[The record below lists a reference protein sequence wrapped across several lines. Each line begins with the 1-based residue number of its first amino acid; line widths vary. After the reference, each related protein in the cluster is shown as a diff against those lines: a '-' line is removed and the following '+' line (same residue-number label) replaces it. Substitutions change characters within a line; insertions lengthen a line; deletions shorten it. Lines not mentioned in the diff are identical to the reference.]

1 MRGDLT
7 FVQSMQKVFRIACKY
22 FKCVKIPIM
31 QKTVPI
37 LFLLLLLTIIQSH
50 AQSSAREPLPLD
62 AHMSKTYFDDL
73 PGLLQ
78 KKYIRVLTTVNRT
91 NFFVSNGRL
100 VGYEYA
106 LLKGYQD
113 FLNKQVDNKKLRV
126 VLEFIP
132 VARDELIP
140 KLVNGYGD
148 IAAAGLTITAERKK
162 KVAFT
167 RPYLTGVKEVV
178 VSHKDGFQPDRVED
192 LSGKKV
198 YVRKSSSYY
207 DSLIKLNERLRQNGK
222 ELVQIVT
229 LGEEMETESIL
240 EMVDSGAIGVT
251 VADSHLAE
259 AWSEVLSGIE
269 IHENVTLRTNSKIAW
284 MVRKNNPELR
294 ASLNKFL
301 KKHKQGTLLG
311 NIYFKRYYKSTDKL
325 KNPAEITEWEKLKQ
339 YKGVIKKY
347 AAMYDFDWLL
357 VLAMA
362 FQESGLDHGRK
373 SDAGAVGLMQILPS
387 TARDKKIGIKN
398 VAKLENNVHA
408 AVKYLD
414 FLRDHYFNSDAMTRR
429 DQVRMALAAY
439 NAGPANISKARKLA
453 DKMGLDK
460 NKWFRNVEIA
470 VLRIIGQE
478 TVRYV
483 SNINKYYVL
492 YKALLEQS
500 DLQ

>member
-1 MRGDLT
+1 MR
-7 FVQSMQKVFRIACKY
+7 R
-22 FKCVKIPIM
+22 
-31 QKTVPI
+31 TVPN
-37 LFLLLLLTIIQSH
+37 LLLLLLLIIIPGH
-50 AQSSAREPLPLD
+50 AQSSARRPLPLD
-62 AHMSKTYFDDL
+62 AHMSETYFNDL

-78 KKYIRVLTTVNRT
+78 KKYIRVLTTLNRT
-91 NFFVSNGRL
+91 NFFVSNGHL

-106 LLKGYQD
+106 LLNKYQE
-113 FLNKQVDNKKLRV
+113 FLNKQMDNEKLRV

-148 IAAAGLTITAERKK
+148 IAAAGLTITAARKK

-167 RPYLTGVKEVV
+167 KPYLTGVNEVV
-178 VSHKDGFQPDRVED
+178 VSHKGRFQPDRVED

-207 DSLIKLNERLRQNGK
+207 DSLTKLNKRLRRDGK
-222 ELVQIVT
+222 KPVQIVKVS
-229 LGEEMETESIL
+229 EEMETESIL
-240 EMVDSGAIGVT
+240 EMVNSGAIDIT

-259 AWSEVLSGIE
+259 AWSEVLPDIE
-269 IHENVTLRTNSKIAW
+269 IYENVTLRKNSKIAW
-284 MVRKNNPELR
+284 MVRKTNPKLR

-301 KKHKQGTLLG
+301 KTHKRGTLLG
-311 NIYFKRYYKSTDKL
+311 NIYFKRYYKRVDKL
-325 KNPAEITEWEKLKQ
+325 KNPKEIKEWEKLKR
-339 YKGVIKKY
+339 YKGVIMKY
-347 AAMYDFDWLL
+347 AARYDFDWLL
-357 VLAMA
+357 VVAMA
-362 FQESGLDHGRK
+362 FQESGLDNGRK
-373 SDAGAVGLMQILPS
+373 SESGAVGLMQILPS

-398 VAKLENNVHA
+398 VEKLDNNVHA
-408 AVKYLD
+408 ALKYLD
-414 FLRDHYFNSDAMTRR
+414 FLRTHYFNSDEMTRR

-439 NAGPANISKARKLA
+439 NAGPSNILKARSLA

-492 YKALLEQS
+492 YQTLLEQS

>member
-1 MRGDLT
+1 MPVNIEFESSDRKTVSYMR
-7 FVQSMQKVFRIACKY
+7 
-22 FKCVKIPIM
+22 
-31 QKTVPI
+31 KTVPI
-37 LFLLLLLTIIQSH
+37 LFLLLLLITLPGY
-50 AQSSAREPLPLD
+50 AQNSAKDPLPLD
-62 AHMSKTYFDDL
+62 AHMSKIYFDDL

-78 KKYIRVLTTVNRT
+78 KKYIRVLTTLNRT

-106 LLKGYQD
+106 LLKGYQK
-113 FLNKQVDNKKLRV
+113 FLNERVNKEKLRV

-148 IAAAGLTITAERKK
+148 IAAAGLTITKERKK
-162 KVAFT
+162 KIDFT

-178 VSHKDGFQPDRVED
+178 VSHKGGFQPERVDD

-207 DSLIKLNERLRQNGK
+207 DSLTKLNKKLRQDGK
-222 ELVQIVT
+222 KPVQIVN
-229 LGEEMETESIL
+229 LSEEMETESIL

-259 AWSEVLSGIE
+259 AWSQVLSGIE
-269 IHENVTLRTNSKIAW
+269 IHENVTLRKHSKIAW
-284 MVRKNNPELR
+284 MVRKKNPKLR
-294 ASLNKFL
+294 ASLNKYL
-301 KKHKQGTLLG
+301 KTHEQGTLLG
-311 NIYFKRYYKSTDKL
+311 NIYFKRYYKSADKL
-325 KNPAEITEWEKLKQ
+325 KNPGEIKEWAKIKQ
-339 YKGVIKKY
+339 YKGVIMKY
-347 AAMYDFDWLL
+347 AAKYDFDWLL

-387 TARDKKIGIKN
+387 TARDKKIGIKH
-398 VAKLENNVHA
+398 VEKLENNVHA

-414 FLRDHYFNSDAMTRR
+414 FLRNHYFSSDAMMRR

-439 NAGPANISKARKLA
+439 NAGPANVCKARNLA
-453 DKMGLDK
+453 GKMGLDK
-460 NKWFRNVEIA
+460 NKWFRNVELAI
-470 VLRIIGQE
+470 LRIIGQE

-492 YKALLEQS
+492 YKTLLEQP

>member
-1 MRGDLT
+1 
-7 FVQSMQKVFRIACKY
+7 
-22 FKCVKIPIM
+22 
-31 QKTVPI
+31 
-37 LFLLLLLTIIQSH
+37 
-50 AQSSAREPLPLD
+50 
-62 AHMSKTYFDDL
+62 
-73 PGLLQ
+73 
-78 KKYIRVLTTVNRT
+78 
-91 NFFVSNGRL
+91 
-100 VGYEYA
+100 
-106 LLKGYQD
+106 
-113 FLNKQVDNKKLRV
+113 
-126 VLEFIP
+126 
-132 VARDELIP
+132 
-140 KLVNGYGD
+140 
-148 IAAAGLTITAERKK
+148 
-162 KVAFT
+162 
-167 RPYLTGVKEVV
+167 
-178 VSHKDGFQPDRVED
+178 
-192 LSGKKV
+192 
-198 YVRKSSSYY
+198 
-207 DSLIKLNERLRQNGK
+207 
-222 ELVQIVT
+222 
-229 LGEEMETESIL
+229 
-240 EMVDSGAIGVT
+240 
-251 VADSHLAE
+251 
-259 AWSEVLSGIE
+259 
-269 IHENVTLRTNSKIAW
+269 
-284 MVRKNNPELR
+284 
-294 ASLNKFL
+294 
-301 KKHKQGTLLG
+301 
-311 NIYFKRYYKSTDKL
+311 
-325 KNPAEITEWEKLKQ
+325 
-339 YKGVIKKY
+339 
-347 AAMYDFDWLL
+347 MYDFDWLL

>member
-1 MRGDLT
+1 MRRTAPNLL
-7 FVQSMQKVFRIACKY
+7 
-22 FKCVKIPIM
+22 
-31 QKTVPI
+31 
-37 LFLLLLLTIIQSH
+37 LFLLLIIIPVW
-50 AQSSAREPLPLD
+50 AQSSVREPLPLD
-62 AHMSKTYFDDL
+62 AHMSETCFDDL

-78 KKYIRVLTTVNRT
+78 KKYIRVLITLNRT
-91 NFFVSNGRL
+91 NFFISNGHL

-106 LLKGYQD
+106 LLNEYQK
-113 FLNKQVDNKKLRV
+113 FLNKQMDNEKLRV

-167 RPYLTGVKEVV
+167 KPYLIGVKEVV
-178 VSHKDGFQPDRVED
+178 VSHKGRFQLEGVED

-207 DSLIKLNERLRQNGK
+207 HSLTNLNERLLQNGK
-222 ELVQIVT
+222 KPVQIVK
-229 LGEEMETESIL
+229 LSEEMETESVL
-240 EMVDSGAIGVT
+240 EMVDSGAIDVT

-259 AWSEVLSGIE
+259 AWSEVLPDIE
-269 IHENVTLRTNSKIAW
+269 IHDNITLRTNSKIAW
-284 MVRKNNPELR
+284 MIRKKNPKLR
-294 ASLNKFL
+294 TSLNKFL
-301 KKHKQGTLLG
+301 KTHKRGTLLG
-311 NIYFKRYYKSTDKL
+311 NIYFKRYYKTVDKL
-325 KNPAEITEWEKLKQ
+325 KNPKEIKEWKKLKQ
-339 YKGVIKKY
+339 YKGVIMKY
-347 AAMYDFDWLL
+347 AARYDFDWLI
-357 VLAMA
+357 VVAMA

-373 SDAGAVGLMQILPS
+373 SEAGAVGLMQILPS

-398 VAKLENNVHA
+398 VEKLENNVHA
-408 AVKYLD
+408 AVKYLN
-414 FLRDHYFNSDAMTRR
+414 FLLNHYFNSDEMTRR

-439 NAGPANISKARKLA
+439 NAGPSNILKARNLA

-492 YKALLEQS
+492 YQTLLEQS